1 MTAWNGGYVAD
12 VEYTEGFYPLQSPS
26 RMALA
31 CLLGNVAMDLPR
43 PDDPVQYLEL
53 GCGRGLGAL
62 LLAASNPAWRVTAVD
77 YSPTHIAIGSALAK
91 TAGLDNIDFV
101 EADLSNLAGSA
112 AARAI
117 PMADFVSMHGVWTW
131 VGPDVRAGIVRLL
144 NEKLRPGGAAHVSY
158 NAMPAWQ
165 GALGLQRLIYEGGVR
180 TLARSDR
187 QAIAG
192 LKLAREIKEADAVYL
207 NEGTLPAKLLELTEE
222 LMPSYLSHEYMNAH
236 WAPAFHAD
244 VAAAMAEAKLD
255 WVASANPLENFPQLM
270 LSEAQRAV
278 FNRYDDPIM
287 RELVKDICV
296 PRQFRQDVYVRGAR
310 RIPNVERDA
319 RLRRLTLTPII
330 TLGELK
336 TEIEVPAGKAEMGKD
351 LRTMM
356 AGLMDGPATVEELL
370 ALVPG
375 QSNPSELAGVLVGS
389 MQGQIVVAPDA
400 PQPEAAH
407 RLNYALGSRVSTLTG
422 HASSGGLACAPLA
435 TGLMTPNLIQFIA
448 ARLIRGETTDSAESW
463 VDALSADV
471 PPDARAKVAALV
483 QSAIDTRVPIL
494 RQLGI
499 VPG

>member
-1 MTAWNGGYVAD
+1 MTAWSGGYVAD
-12 VEYTEGFYPLQSPS
+12 IEYTEGFYPMQSPS

-31 CLLGNVAMDLPR
+31 CLLGNVAMDLPA
-43 PDDPVQYLEL
+43 PDDPVHYIEL

-62 LLAASNPAWRVTAVD
+62 LLAASNPGWHVTGID
-77 YSPTHIAIGSALAK
+77 YSPTHIAMGASLAK
-91 TAGLDNIDFV
+91 MAGLENVTFI
-101 EADLSNLAGSA
+101 EADLATLAGSPA
-112 AARAI
+112 AQAI
-117 PMADFVSMHGVWTW
+117 PAADFVSMHGVWTW

-144 NEKLRPGGAAHVSY
+144 NDKLRPGGAAHISY

-165 GALGLQRLIYEGGVR
+165 GALGLQRLIYEGGKR

-192 LKLAREIKEADAVYL
+192 LRLAREIKETEAVYL

-222 LMPSYLSHEYMNAH
+222 LMPAYLSHEYMNAH

-270 LSEAQRAV
+270 LSESQRAV
-278 FNRYDDPIM
+278 FNRYEDPIM
-287 RELVKDICV
+287 RELIKDIYI

-319 RLRRLTLTPII
+319 ALRRLTLTPII

-336 TEIEVPAGKAEMGKD
+336 TEIEVPAGKAEMGAD
-351 LRTMM
+351 LKTMM
-356 AGLMDGPATVEELL
+356 AGLMQGPATVDDLL

-375 QSNPSELAGVLVGS
+375 QSNPSELTGVLVGS
-389 MQGQIVVAPDA
+389 MQGQIVVAPRA
-400 PQPEAAH
+400 EQPESAH
-407 RLNYALGSRVSTLTG
+407 RLNYALGARVRTLTG
-422 HASSGGLACAPLA
+422 HASAGGLACAALA
-435 TGLMTPNLIQFIA
+435 TGLVTPNLIQFLA
-448 ARLIRGETTDSAESW
+448 ARLIGGETIESAEAW

-471 PPDARAKVAALV
+471 PEKRGKVAELV
-483 QSAIDTRVPIL
+483 QSAIETRLPIL

-499 VPG
+499 VPS